1 MVINHTGVIQ
11 PGKMGTMMYD
21 EYCFERYHV
30 SQEADFLAT
39 DICPEEID
47 FHMCEG
53 KDCSEEAV
61 MEINGIYLCAE
72 CGRKALE
79 EFNDDDIVR
88 INGIER
94 QVGEIQSN

>member
-1 MVINHTGVIQ
+1 MT
-11 PGKMGTMMYD
+11 YD
-21 EYCFERYHV
+21 DRAFERHSARLEESYL
-30 SQEADFLAT
+30 SEAT
-39 DICPEEID
+39 ERKTCWN
-47 FHMCEG
+47 C
-53 KDCSEEAV
+53 KEEAV